1 MLNDQILFAQERT
14 TILVL
19 LFILI
24 VFVICKAVK
33 FIIKYRKYKQY
44 QIHMAHKKAILAEQK
59 ARQKS
64 IDNFFYNRIEE
75 DIERMA

>member
-1 MLNDQILFAQERT
+1 MIKDQILFAQERT

-19 LFILI
+19 LSILLI
-24 VFVICKAVK
+24 VAIYKTVK